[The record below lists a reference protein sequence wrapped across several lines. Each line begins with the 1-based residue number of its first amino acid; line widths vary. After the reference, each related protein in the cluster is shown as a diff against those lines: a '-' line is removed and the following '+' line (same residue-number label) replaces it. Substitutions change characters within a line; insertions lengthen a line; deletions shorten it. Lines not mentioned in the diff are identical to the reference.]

1 VKEEKGWKIE
11 AWRLKAIEN
20 MEEQENILKNSA
32 DTRSH
37 FFIVQSLENVYG
49 KNVIKT

>member
-1 VKEEKGWKIE
+1 MFFRKGPGVKEEKGWKIE

-37 FFIVQSLENVYG
+37 FLLYKF
-49 KNVIKT
+49 